1 MEQTINNNVQ
11 GWLMNVP
18 NYRQEQYS
26 TSKNIEIRQTRP
38 VSVTSISSEDSV
50 NLDELINVNF
60 TTSMEEEADLS
71 ELSLLDLDD
80 SKEDFWKVETIYIP
94 SPSMFNKKPSYYRN
108 ELNDSFQKGN
118 KQGFVNTLDT
128 SCPTIRQYDTPDH
141 SPSSRLRVPSLPI
154 SPKSPVSF
162 QNKRSGSF
170 SSETSLNSQS
180 TITQHRSTIRP
191 TASTSTSSF
200 GSQSTSTSVISR
212 STIPIAENTI
222 RRHHR
227 QLSSSISENT
237 RSTNTHLAR
246 RATHIPTAAAA
257 AVTPKYNGSRQ
268 SIIPQ
273 RTKSTTNSRPSSQ
286 ISQKRPSHIPAPQRS
301 TTSLGMAPKGSL
313 PTLSKPK
320 GNNTLQRP
328 KTRLDSTR
336 LDSTRLDSTR
346 SPSLRAPNTRRS

>member
-1 MEQTINNNVQ
+1 M
-11 GWLMNVP
+11 
-18 NYRQEQYS
+18 
-26 TSKNIEIRQTRP
+26 
-38 VSVTSISSEDSV
+38 VSIDFRTDKSV
-50 NLDELINVNF
+50 LLK
-60 TTSMEEEADLS
+60 LS
-71 ELSLLDLDD
+71 
-80 SKEDFWKVETIYIP
+80 Y
-94 SPSMFNKKPSYYRN
+94 
-108 ELNDSFQKGN
+108 
-118 KQGFVNTLDT
+118 
-128 SCPTIRQYDTPDH
+128 TPDH
-141 SPSSRLRVPSLPI
+141 SPSSRLRVPSLPV

-180 TITQHRSTIRP
+180 TITQHRSIIRP

-200 GSQSTSTSVISR
+200 GSQSTATSAISR

-237 RSTNTHLAR
+237 FKTDYTRSSNTHLAR
-246 RATHIPTAAAA
+246 RATHIPAAAAA
-257 AVTPKYNGSRQ
+257 AVKHNGSRQ

-313 PTLSKPK
+313 PTLSKAK

-328 KTRLDSTR
+328 KTRLDSTK
-336 LDSTRLDSTR
+336 LDSTR
-346 SPSLRAPNTRRS
+346 SSSLRAPNTRRS